1 MSGWGGLTQKSG
13 PIFSKYKGEREG
25 GMMGQT
31 HQKYRALCFMKY
43 LSEICL
49 KICHTFNIREGIWSI
64 VVFPL
69 MHPWYVVKGYEK
81 LDSF

>member
-1 MSGWGGLTQKSG
+1 MLEKKNPGFPPEKFPLLCLVEEGGLTPKSG

-43 LSEICL
+43 LSEIC
-49 KICHTFNIREGIWSI
+49 
-64 VVFPL
+64 
-69 MHPWYVVKGYEK
+69 
-81 LDSF
+81 